1 MSSSFRLEECS
12 VQSIN
17 SIDSFAADDCDF
29 ENGLCEFANGGLGGV
44 GKEWSR
50 VKAADAWQEFQAVLP
65 AWDHTTRTQLGH
77 YSLADLRSVNPS
89 TLFPDIKLS
98 SNTAIRSAML
108 NCTI

>member
-1 MSSSFRLEECS
+1 MSSSFTLEEYS

-17 SIDSFAADDCDF
+17 SIDSIAADDCDF

-89 TLFPDIKLS
+89 LYFWILDL
-98 SNTAIRSAML
+98 IRVL
-108 NCTI
+108 QLGVLC